1 MNDPKAAQSLHNLGR
16 ALNHLHE
23 ALQEPKDNSLV
34 VDGTIQRFEF
44 AIELYWKTFKRL
56 LALEGIQSNTPRESV
71 QQAFQAQWIA
81 DETAWLGM
89 LRDRN
94 ETSHIYDETTAR
106 RIYGNIKGYFPEL
119 TRTYQ
124 FLQQRFEAR

>member
-1 MNDPKAAQSLHNLGR
+1 MNDPKAAQSLHNLGC
-16 ALNHLHE
+16 ALERLHE
-23 ALQEPKDNSLV
+23 ALQEPEGNSLV

-71 QQAFQAQWIA
+71 QRAFQAEWIA

-94 ETSHIYDETTAR
+94 DSHIYDEATATKQPHAASTAISR
-106 RIYGNIKGYFPEL
+106 AIFRN
-119 TRTYQ
+119 
-124 FLQQRFEAR
+124 